1 MDNTY
6 FLSQSS
12 SLTLVIII
20 SLIFAVL
27 GIYHSKKFHG
37 ISNYL
42 TANRNIELFSL
53 TTSLVASALGAWILF
68 GPVAAATWGGIG
80 AVIGYA
86 LGTAFPMIF
95 LIYFGKKIR
104 LEFPKGSSLIEFMR
118 KKFGKSLFKLILLMT
133 IFYMFIF
140 LCAEVT
146 AVAVLINYLSGTDLW
161 ITALIVLL
169 ATLTYTLYGG
179 LRASIFTDNIQMIVI
194 GFLLLILILIIG
206 SSTGDNFS
214 FALIKEKNPQLLS
227 SSYIPSYTAGLT
239 FFIAVAATNLF
250 HQGNWQRVYAAKD
263 YYTLKSALIISF
275 FIIVPIVFL
284 MGFVG
289 MVSFSIDPSAR
300 ADLGFF
306 TLLLKEQTEMLSL
319 IIVIL
324 GLALTIST
332 VDTLVNAIS
341 SLFVVDGKA
350 TFNLDKKTDYLKIS
364 KYFIIFLSLIAF
376 GVASKGFDILYLFLL
391 ADLFCCAFVF
401 TGSFEDGTV
410 FDTNVGKDKPLV
422 FQIGMKEVIPGFEQ
436 GIVGAN
442 KGSKRKI
449 KIPSML
455 AYGEKGAGELIPP
468 NSNLI
473 FEFKILDVLS
483 PNYEKIDSEKLEN
496 LINENAVALDIRLD
510 NQWKKTGVIKGSFQE
525 TAFDING
532 KFNVYLMDKV
542 RALAGAESQG
552 IELIFISHD
561 GKTAEILGNAFAEDL
576 GFTNVYVLDGGI
588 QSWIKS
594 NKPLVSYN

>member
-27 GIYHSKKFHG
+27 GIYHSKKFQG

-68 GPVAAATWGGIG
+68 GPVAAATWGGLG

-95 LIYFGKKIR
+95 LIYFGRKIR
-104 LEFPKGSSLIEFMR
+104 SEFPKGSSLIEFMR
-118 KKFGKSLFKLILLMT
+118 NKFGKSLFKLILLMT

-194 GFLLLILILIIG
+194 GFLLLILILIIS

-250 HQGNWQRVYAAKD
+250 HQGNWQRVYAAKN
-263 YYTLKSALIISF
+263 YQTLKSALIISF

-284 MGFVG
+284 MGFIG

-319 IIVIL
+319 IIIIL

-364 KYFIIFLSLIAF
+364 KYFIVILSLIAF
-376 GVASKGFDILYLFLL
+376 GIASKGFDILYLFLL

-401 TGSFEDGTV
+401 TVFYSFY
-410 FDTNVGKDKPLV
+410 
-422 FQIGMKEVIPGFEQ
+422 
-436 GIVGAN
+436 N
-442 KGSKRKI
+442 K
-449 KIPSML
+449 
-455 AYGEKGAGELIPP
+455 
-468 NSNLI
+468 
-473 FEFKILDVLS
+473 V
-483 PNYEKIDSEKLEN
+483 
-496 LINENAVALDIRLD
+496 NE
-510 NQWKKTGVIKGSFQE
+510 
-525 TAFDING
+525 
-532 KFNVYLMDKV
+532 
-542 RALAGAESQG
+542 
-552 IELIFISHD
+552 
-561 GKTAEILGNAFAEDL
+561 KTAYISIIIGLVAGFLMFPFPDFSKSLLVGVLMPKELFSSFITQSLLFLSFIIATFLPAVILKLKRN
-576 GFTNVYVLDGGI
+576 
-588 QSWIKS
+588 
-594 NKPLVSYN
+594 